1 VAHRTSTIAGLVLAT
16 AVIAA
21 ACSSTATAA
30 PAASSGNA
38 GGGAGASAAGG
49 LGALSSLG
57 LGGLGALAGGK
68 DPSTMLTAD
77 AATSILGSPATA
89 VPGLA
94 TPISAS
100 YSDAAG
106 DTVTIFIEALP
117 GSVTQALLS
126 SALAQANADGSLVAI
141 SGLGDVAGKEVSDTS
156 ATVGFAKGGTL
167 VILNADS
174 SSTQKGSDLEPKLES
189 LAQQIAGGL

>member
-1 VAHRTSTIAGLVLAT
+1 MAHRTSTIAGLIMAS

-21 ACSSTATAA
+21 ACSGSATAA
-30 PAASSGNA
+30 PSSGA
-38 GGGAGASAAGG
+38 GGGAGASADTG

-89 VPGLA
+89 VPGLN

-100 YSDAAG
+100 YADAAG
-106 DTVTIFIEALP
+106 DSVTVFIEALP
-117 GSVTQALLS
+117 GAMNQTLLTAALS
-126 SALAQANADGSLVAI
+126 QANADGSLVAI
-141 SGLGDVAGKEVSDTS
+141 SGLGDLAGKEVSDTS

-167 VILNADS
+167 VILNAES

-189 LAQQIAGGL
+189 LAQQIAGSL

>member
-1 VAHRTSTIAGLVLAT
+1 VAHRTSTIAGLIMAS

-21 ACSSTATAA
+21 ACSGSATAA
-30 PAASSGNA
+30 PSSGA
-38 GGGAGASAAGG
+38 GGGAGASADGG

-89 VPGLA
+89 VPGLN

-100 YSDAAG
+100 YADAAG
-106 DTVTIFIEALP
+106 DSVTVFIEALP
-117 GSVTQALLS
+117 GAMNQTLLTAALS
-126 SALAQANADGSLVAI
+126 QANADGSLVAI
-141 SGLGDVAGKEVSDTS
+141 SGLGDLAGKEVSDTS

-167 VILNADS
+167 VILNAES

-189 LAQQIAGGL
+189 LAQQIAGSL